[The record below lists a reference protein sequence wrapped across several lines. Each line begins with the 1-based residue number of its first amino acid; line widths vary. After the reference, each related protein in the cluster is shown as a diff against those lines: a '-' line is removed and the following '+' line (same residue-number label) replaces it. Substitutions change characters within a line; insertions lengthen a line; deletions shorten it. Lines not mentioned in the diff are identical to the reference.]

1 MARKY
6 LSFPPS
12 FSRCF
17 ISGRCR
23 QASILIHRWRC
34 LFAGTRL
41 KKKELAAYA
50 ASSTDWCIVTTTLL
64 FYSTPTI
71 KSHYNTGSDA
81 GLISVQVVASLNPQL
96 KSNKITY
103 YCSTILSS
111 TIPIYV
117 HILDRGRF
125 SSKCGRIYVVSLYK
139 TLLPVSLNLAPYF
152 HKIHGIGSPKIIAI
166 MAKRVFPHP

>member
-1 MARKY
+1 MAMPFCWYATEEERNGRRRETISAVILAPRFSDKFANDRPEANS
-6 LSFPPS
+6 LSTPLP
-12 FSRCF
+12 
-17 ISGRCR
+17 
-23 QASILIHRWRC
+23 
-34 LFAGTRL
+34 
-41 KKKELAAYA
+41 
-50 ASSTDWCIVTTTLL
+50 STDWCIVTTTLL

-71 KSHYNTGSDA
+71 KSHYNTGLDA

-152 HKIHGIGSPKIIAI
+152 YKIHGIGSPKIIAI
-166 MAKRVFPHP
+166 PAKREFPHP